1 LVGPGGRCP
10 ATNINDL
17 GRTVVMTQI
26 LRDQGPRAALAAIQ
40 ALIGALVPPW
50 ERPAVDP
57 WSDGVTL
64 MFGAVPAWLA

>member
-1 LVGPGGRCP
+1 
-10 ATNINDL
+10 
-17 GRTVVMTQI
+17 MTQI